1 MVGPFYKHYL
11 SDGISVPLSFAQGTK
26 FTWFRNK
33 ETNFMGIFGV
43 LDLNLIQDLNPKR
56 LSLPSFLHFSN
67 SINSINANSYS
78 AI

>member
-1 MVGPFYKHYL
+1 
-11 SDGISVPLSFAQGTK
+11 
-26 FTWFRNK
+26 
-33 ETNFMGIFGV
+33 MGIFGV
-43 LDLNLIQDLNPKR
+43 LDLNLIQDLNPKG